1 MQDNKPHTSLQHD
14 MLSATPPL
22 AIYLPPT
29 VKRLVGNAAVGAKG
43 PPRGTETTFNYAGPS

>member
-1 MQDNKPHTSLQHD
+1 

-29 VKRLVGNAAVGAKG
+29 VKRLAGNAAEASKG
-43 PPRGTETTFNYAGPS
+43 GYRTETGANYYGPS

>member
-1 MQDNKPHTSLQHD
+1 MQDNKPHTSSQHD

-29 VKRLVGNAAVGAKG
+29 VKLLAGNAAEGAKFSRTNEG
-43 PPRGTETTFNYAGPS
+43 GISGNS